1 MKREKLA
8 QGPIS
13 LARFVI
19 LAAVGVSIV
28 LISNRSLAAIDSTS
42 CSTRSENRQLDF
54 WLGDWSVT
62 HAGMP
67 GTAVSNVSLDLD
79 HCVVVE
85 SWDDGKG
92 HAGKNLFAY
101 SADDKRW
108 HGMFA
113 DNRGR
118 VHIFQG
124 RVNEGSAE
132 FSGPSRGPDRQ
143 TVFNRIKIVRMG
155 RNKAEQSWEK
165 SKDNGATWILEF
177 RGEYSR
183 KNP

>member
-1 MKREKLA
+1 M
-8 QGPIS
+8 
-13 LARFVI
+13 
-19 LAAVGVSIV
+19 
-28 LISNRSLAAIDSTS
+28 
-42 CSTRSENRQLDF
+42 
-54 WLGDWSVT
+54 
-62 HAGMP
+62 
-67 GTAVSNVSLDLD
+67 
-79 HCVVVE
+79 VVE